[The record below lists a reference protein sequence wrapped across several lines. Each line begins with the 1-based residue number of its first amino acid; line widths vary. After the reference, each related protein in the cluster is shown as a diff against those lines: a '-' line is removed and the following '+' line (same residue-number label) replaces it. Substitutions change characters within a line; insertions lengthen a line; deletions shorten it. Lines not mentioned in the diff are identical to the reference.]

1 LSWVEQLTPEQ
12 RARWDDCSRAPFY
25 LFETIEEERAATPA
39 FWHSRTPHERL
50 ECLEHTRCAI
60 FGEEV
65 VNAKMVRCYGWR
77 KRIEDDPD
85 PKNIV
90 YF

>member
-1 LSWVEQLTPEQ
+1 MMTPDQLAKWSD
-12 RARWDDCSRAPFY
+12 RSREPFH
-25 LFETIEEERAATPA
+25 LFETIEEELAATTA
-39 FWHSRTPHERL
+39 FWHSRTPEERL
-50 ECLEHTRCAI
+50 EYLEFMRCVI
-60 FGEEV
+60 YGEEA

-77 KRIEDDPD
+77 KKGEEEYD